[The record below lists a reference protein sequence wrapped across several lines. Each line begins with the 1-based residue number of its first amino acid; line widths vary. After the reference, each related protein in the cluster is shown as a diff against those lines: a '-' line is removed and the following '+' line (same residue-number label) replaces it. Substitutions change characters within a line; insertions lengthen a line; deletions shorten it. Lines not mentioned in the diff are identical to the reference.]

1 MGPPFSLQIPRV
13 CRYSGYRSLSS
24 DFVYKTI
31 TSYGWASQLIR
42 LSSKMLSPVLTPS
55 VLLLLVWPL
64 SLSLAT
70 THEISFWFLFLSLL
84 RCFSSGGSPHIPMY
98 SVYDIRFFTVCVSTF
113 RNLRIDTY
121 LQFPAAYRSLSR
133 LSSAP
138 DAKAFSL
145 CSCLLELLL
154 LQYILS
160 YIPRSLR
167 SLFKNCW
174 VTFNS
179 FWFLT
184 SRHLFTITCASILAK
199 LYFYP

>member
-1 MGPPFSLQIPRV
+1 MGPPYSLQIPRV
-13 CRYSGYRSLSS
+13 CRYSGYRSLPL
-24 DFVYKTI
+24 DFVYRTI
-31 TSYGWASQLIR
+31 TFFDWASHLIR
-42 LSSKMLSPVLTPS
+42 LSSRMLAPVLTPS
-55 VLLLLVWPL
+55 VLLLLVWPP

-70 THEISFWFLFLSLL
+70 TREISFWFLFLSLL
-84 RCFSSGGSPHIPMY
+84 RCFSSGGSPHTPMY

-154 LQYILS
+154 LQYVFQHTSVASFSLQELLS
-160 YIPRSLR
+160 H
-167 SLFKNCW
+167 F
-174 VTFNS
+174 
-179 FWFLT
+179 
-184 SRHLFTITCASILAK
+184 
-199 LYFYP
+199 